1 MNLLEKIMNLLK
13 KNLHPGKWYIPVTE
27 ENQAEL
33 NSWWTNQA
41 LKSGWADGPSE
52 SLKMGVML
60 LSKHPSDNSYYWG
73 GHEEIFFTMYPSYQ
87 KITLEQFRQITNP
100 NPKP

>member
-1 MNLLEKIMNLLK
+1 MNLLAQIDPPK
-13 KNLHPGKWYIPVTE
+13 KWYIPVTE

-33 NSWWTNQA
+33 NLWWINQT

-52 SLKMGVML
+52 SLKMGVLL

-73 GHEEIFFTMYPSYQ
+73 VHEEVFFTMYPSYQ

-100 NPKP
+100 NLKP